1 MPIADIH
8 REQVFRYLTMLR
20 RGFRELAEV
29 AGRPGVPMGP
39 EGHVEV
45 PEGTQTLFLSVGAPL
60 PGRSVGLVVRDGDGD
75 VRERV
80 TVDGEETWLCI
91 DTRGATVLE
100 FTVDQT
106 VPGTSLGMPEAAPVG
121 LLLWDLEILD
131 TSVEEEADLGVGDGR
146 PLTVRLDL
154 VNKCNLKCRMCV
166 LSLPDVFNQPRRE
179 LTVAQFRALG
189 PTLLSRTGQLA
200 LSQTYEPMLHPE
212 LGEMVA
218 VAREFGVPWIEMTSN
233 ATLITEAL
241 AEGLVD
247 AGVDFVTFSIDG
259 STAETYE
266 YIRRGARFDRFI
278 EGLDTLARVK
288 EKRGSAAP
296 TISFNMVLMRRNVDE
311 LPDVVRLAHRYGAA
325 VMHTSLL
332 LPQDGLEMEA
342 EALQHDR
349 ERANEVFAS
358 ARAVADDL
366 GVTLRLPEAF
376 DLSLPDEPVRPP
388 VDAPTMDGDL
398 PDPAPYTCIA
408 PIPGKEILAE
418 PLRPKH
424 VGVGGGATMIDAGD
438 AARGEWP
445 ARTNGEPIASG
456 CKYPWTMVVVRPD
469 QKVIPCCLWS
479 ESTIM
484 GDLSSQTFEEI
495 WNGVPYKRLRTELQ
509 TDRPRR
515 CCQECPEHKRI

>member
-8 REQVFRYLTMLR
+8 RDEVFRYLTMLR
-20 RGFRELAEV
+20 RGFRELADV

-39 EGHVEV
+39 QGHVEV
-45 PEGTQTLFLSVGAPL
+45 PEGTHTLFVSVGAPL
-60 PGRSVGLVVRDGDGD
+60 PGMSVDLVVRDGDGG

-80 TVDGEETWLCI
+80 TVDSGETWLCI
-91 DTRGATVLE
+91 DACGATVFE
-100 FTVDQT
+100 FTVDHT
-106 VPGTSLGMPEAAPVG
+106 VPGTSLGMPDAAPVG
-121 LLLWDLEILD
+121 LLLWDLDILD
-131 TSVEEEADLGVGDGR
+131 STVEEEADLGVGDGR
-146 PLTVRLDL
+146 SLTVRLDL

-179 LTVAQFRALG
+179 LTVEQFRALG
-189 PTLLSRTGQLA
+189 PTLLSRTRQLA

-259 STAETYE
+259 ARAETYE
-266 YIRRGARFDRFI
+266 YIRRGARFERFI

-332 LPQDGLEMEA
+332 LPQDGLEMEE

-366 GVTLRLPEAF
+366 GVTLQLPDAF
-376 DLSLPDEPVRPP
+376 DLDLPDEPVGPRADTPP
-388 VDAPTMDGDL
+388 SGERLAT
-398 PDPAPYTCIA
+398 PAPYTRLA
-408 PIPGKEILAE
+408 PIPGQESLSE
-418 PLRPKH
+418 PLRPKR
-424 VGVGGGATMIDAGD
+424 VGVAGGATMIDAGD
-438 AARGEWP
+438 AAKGEWP
-445 ARTNGEPIASG
+445 VRANGEPVASG

-479 ESTIM
+479 DATIM
-484 GDLSSQTFEEI
+484 GDLSTQTFEEI
-495 WNGVPYKRLRTELQ
+495 WNGAPYKRLRTELQ